1 MDELYEE
8 LSSAVMDLRT
18 ISPDHMA
25 LLLMTA
31 ITNGGNNE
39 SDGKNDGPEETETV
53 YCWGSNSSQ
62 QLTDSV
68 AEDKACFRLYFQYD
82 CLRIE
87 NKIENINSY
96 LNRD

>member
-8 LSSAVMDLRT
+8 LSSAVMDLRS

-31 ITNGGNNE
+31 ITNGGNGE
-39 SDGKNDGPEETETV
+39 SDSKNEGPEETETV

-68 AEDKACFRLYFQYD
+68 AEDKEGFKFCA
-82 CLRIE
+82 E
-87 NKIENINSY
+87 N
-96 LNRD
+96 L